1 VSADGLSADARVLD
15 VVFTRYDGPRAGRWQ
30 AVWSLARWSALR
42 ALGARRGWKAKVI
55 PIALVLLAFTPALVV
70 LGMRALFGTSSLTA
84 DLVKGLPYSNYAAT
98 TAIVILVFSVVV
110 TPELVC
116 PDRRD
121 RTLTLYFSTAI
132 SPFDYVLGK
141 VAAVM
146 MPLLLVTLAPPLILY
161 AGNMLFAI
169 HPLGYLMA
177 HDRDLPRI
185 VGAGLIVSLFYGLVG
200 LAISSLTGRRAFAV
214 GGYLA
219 FLVVPTIIGG
229 VLGHALNMRY
239 LRLLAFAPAPIR
251 ASQGLFPGYD
261 DPGHISPWVWGSTT
275 VEIAVIAVAVLA
287 LRYGRGDT

>member
-1 VSADGLSADARVLD
+1 MSAEARVLD

-30 AVWSLARWSALR
+30 ALWSLARWSALR
-42 ALGARRGWKAKVI
+42 AMGARRGWKAKVI
-55 PIALVLLAFTPALVV
+55 PITLVLLAFMPALVI
-70 LGMRALFGTSSLTA
+70 LGLRALFGSSSFTA

-98 TAIVILVFSVVV
+98 TAIIILVFSVVV

-132 SPFDYVLGK
+132 SPGDYVIGK
-141 VAAVM
+141 LAAAL
-146 MPLLLVTLAPPLILY
+146 MPLLLVTLAPPLVLY
-161 AGNMLFAI
+161 AGNMLFAV
-169 HPLGYLMA
+169 HPIGYFTA
-177 HDRDLPRI
+177 HDGDLPRI
-185 VGAGLIVSLFYGLVG
+185 IGAGLIVSLFYGLVG

-229 VLGHALNMRY
+229 TLSHALNARY

-251 ASQGLFPGYD
+251 AAQGLFRGYD
-261 DPGHISPWVWGSTT
+261 DPGNIGPWVWGSIT
-275 VEIAVIAVAVLA
+275 VEIAVLALVVLI
-287 LRYGRGDT
+287 LRYGRSEV

>member
-1 VSADGLSADARVLD
+1 VSADAARTDARVLD

-30 AVWSLARWSALR
+30 AVWSLARWSMLR

-55 PIALVLLAFTPALVV
+55 PITLSLLAFSPALVI
-70 LGMRALFGTSSLTA
+70 LGARALFGSSSFTA
-84 DLVKGLPYSNYAAT
+84 DLVKGLPYANYVST

-132 SPFDYVLGK
+132 SPGDYVLGK
-141 VAAVM
+141 VCAAL
-146 MPLLLVTLAPPLILY
+146 MPLLLVTLAPPLVLY
-161 AGNMLFAI
+161 AGNMLFAV
-169 HPLGYLMA
+169 HPLGYLLG

-185 VGAGLIVSLFYGLVG
+185 VAAGLIVSAFYGLVG
-200 LAISSLTGRRAFAV
+200 LAIASLTGRRAFAV

-229 VLGHALNMRY
+229 TLSHALDSRY

-261 DPGHISPWVWGSTT
+261 DPGHISPWVWGATS
-275 VEIAVIAVAVLA
+275 VEIAVIATAVLA
-287 LRYGRGDT
+287 LRYGRGET